1 MQHTPGP
8 WQVTQD
14 DEWPFSIR
22 VHTADGGIISL
33 YKLSYSTAQDTAAEC
48 MAGFAMPNPRQAM
61 ESNHQQLANATIHA
75 AAPDLLAALRKAFTA
90 LELVVYKAPEL
101 GIDDAYHAVS
111 DAIAK
116 ATGLTE
122 G

>member
-8 WQVTQD
+8 WILWGNAEPSQVI
-14 DEWPFSIR
+14 S
-22 VHTADGGIISL
+22 ADGVFV
-33 YKLSYSTAQDTAAEC
+33 AQTLGGNDE
-48 MAGFAMPNPRQAM
+48 
-61 ESNHQQLANATIHA
+61 ANARLIS
-75 AAPDLLAALRKAFTA
+75 AAPDLLVALRKAFTA

-101 GIDDAYHAVS
+101 GVDDAYHAVS